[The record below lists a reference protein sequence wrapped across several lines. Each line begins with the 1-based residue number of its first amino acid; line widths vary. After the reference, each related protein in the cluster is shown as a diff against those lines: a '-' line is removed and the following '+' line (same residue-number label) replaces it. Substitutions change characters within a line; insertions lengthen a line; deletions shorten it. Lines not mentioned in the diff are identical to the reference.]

1 MWRVQGFYVMLDFH
15 SNRYGNSLASGNE
28 SLYDQASWIQSWVA
42 LVKSVLTNT
51 PAASGKLLIDLINE
65 PDGCAPSSWHLQILS
80 LQLHGAREVNY
91 LSVMALLNLPACMSA
106 FSLVV
111 FGP

>member
-1 MWRVQGFYVMLDFH
+1 MLDFH

-51 PAASGKLLIDLINE
+51 PAANGKLLIDLINE
-65 PDGCAPSSWHLQILS
+65 PDGCAPSSWAIFKS
-80 LQLHGAREVNY
+80 SEF
-91 LSVMALLNLPACMSA
+91 SALYHEGKKLKA
-106 FSLVV
+106 
-111 FGP
+111 